1 MPDAI
6 RIRHLPLLALAG
18 CLTTVPALAE
28 EVWSSAVY
36 ERTNALMAE
45 LAWCESGGTA
55 NPDGAYLGRFQFSTT
70 TVINY
75 VRERDGRTIGNLEAR
90 AIARDESRARDLAR
104 YVIFERNGHLN
115 WPACSRKIGLPAKV
129 AGIKRL

>member
-1 MPDAI
+1 MSDPI
-6 RIRHLPLLALAG
+6 RIRRFSFLVLAG
-18 CLTTVPALAE
+18 CLMATPAVAE

-45 LAWCESGGTA
+45 LARCESGGTA
-55 NPDGAYLGRFQFSTT
+55 NPDGAYLGRFQFATA

-75 VRERDGRTIGNLEAR
+75 VRERDGRTIGAAEAR
-90 AIARDESRARDLAR
+90 AIARDEARARDLAR